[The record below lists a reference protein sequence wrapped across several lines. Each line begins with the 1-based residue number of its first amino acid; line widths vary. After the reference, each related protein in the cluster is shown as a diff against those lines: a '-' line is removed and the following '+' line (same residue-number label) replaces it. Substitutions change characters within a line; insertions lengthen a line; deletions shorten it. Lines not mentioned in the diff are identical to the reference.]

1 MANNDPVSGL
11 YASLSRVR
19 RRGPEG
25 GFATQA
31 GTAAQAG
38 TVQPA
43 PPTLRPVALPSMPQP
58 QAQAQPVQNPLMA
71 LQAAQPAPEP
81 QAIALPQNAPQTP
94 SEAPVSPDDIEVI
107 RLANLFREAVP
118 EFPEEVAL
126 ALAAQYLEENTAA
139 VPTQPGQTLV

>member
-1 MANNDPVSGL
+1 
-11 YASLSRVR
+11 
-19 RRGPEG
+19 
-25 GFATQA
+25 
-31 GTAAQAG
+31 
-38 TVQPA
+38 
-43 PPTLRPVALPSMPQP
+43 
-58 QAQAQPVQNPLMA
+58 MA
-71 LQAAQPAPEP
+71 LQAAQLAPEP

-139 VPTQPGQTLV
+139 VPTQLGQTLV